1 MTWIFSECHHE
12 FESAGLF
19 TIYAFG
25 QNLLF
30 TLLDCG
36 NWSRAIVL
44 NFANQTAV
52 GWYNFQLPRFW
63 RFYCCLKS
71 SLSLALSGTL
81 WIYGWTSNTYFAFCK
96 LNVGWKF
103 LFSGNISFAE
113 KRNQYIKMSL
123 LYFRHKEKSAR
134 QEVNYIG
141 SNVLSFYKISTFAK
155 HFFSTELQQIL
166 IFLPFA
172 PSLRVSGKLKFVSN
186 ISFLYQ
192 NNVRK
197 FIMLFP
203 LFRLPSYQVTHQSLL
218 HFVHWISE
226 TQFIWNFCY
235 CLTDPT
241 RVSNMTFW
249 PVHQSDDHLVSFK
262 TFSSFLE
269 IVLYL
274 KAFFLFGNSPLGILI
289 KVQVLWAP
297 WLLHFYYLQ
306 TTKSKNSDSQKEQIS
321 FTCEN

>member
-52 GWYNFQLPRFW
+52 GWYNFQLPRSW
-63 RFYCCLKS
+63 RFDCWLKS

-113 KRNQYIKMSL
+113 KRNQYIKISL
-123 LYFRHKEKSAR
+123 LYFRHQEKSAR

-141 SNVLSFYKISTFAK
+141 SNVFSFYKISTFAK
-155 HFFSTELQQIL
+155 HFFNTELQQIL

-226 TQFIWNFCY
+226 TQLIWNFCY

-241 RVSNMTFW
+241 LLATRGFQIWLSDQSTSLMIILFHLKLLVPFW
-249 PVHQSDDHLVSFK
+249 R
-262 TFSSFLE
+262 
-269 IVLYL
+269 
-274 KAFFLFGNSPLGILI
+274 
-289 KVQVLWAP
+289 
-297 WLLHFYYLQ
+297 
-306 TTKSKNSDSQKEQIS
+306 
-321 FTCEN
+321 